1 MVEIGVQS
9 KIPLCTMREWILAG
23 SKGELWDSVSA
34 REVARVPPR
43 YDP

>member
-9 KIPLCTMREWILAG
+9 KIPLCTMREWILEG
-23 SKGELWDSVSA
+23 KKEEVNDSVRA